1 MKYLINLK
9 VLSLLCIL
17 FTTQVIGD
25 DESRINYQ
33 KLNSPE
39 NEKPVWAYKESP
51 IKECENAISN
61 TKEIQDERGIL
72 ESNGIRVLATERNLT
87 QRPKGSVKNCGDSGN
102 YVVCAMILPQDIE
115 AAKKLGFNTG
125 GLCQRRVSKRVH

>member
-17 FTTQVIGD
+17 ITTHVIGD

-33 KLNSPE
+33 KLNSSP
-39 NEKPVWAYKESP
+39 NEKPVWVYKQSQ

-72 ESNGIRVLATERNLT
+72 ESNDIRVLGTERNLAP
-87 QRPKGSVKNCGDSGN
+87 PKGSVKNCGDSGN

-125 GLCQRRVSKRVH
+125 GLCEKRFSKRVH

>member
-39 NEKPVWAYKESP
+39 NEKPVWASKESQ

-87 QRPKGSVKNCGDSGN
+87 QRPEGSVKNCGDSGN

-125 GLCQRRVSKRVH
+125 GPCEKRFSKRVH

>member
-17 FTTQVIGD
+17 ITTHVIGD

-33 KLNSPE
+33 KLNSSQ
-39 NEKPVWAYKESP
+39 NEKPVWVYKQSQ

-61 TKEIQDERGIL
+61 TKEIQDERGVL
-72 ESNGIRVLATERNLT
+72 ESNNIRVLGTERNLA
-87 QRPKGSVKNCGDSGN
+87 QRPNGSMKNCGDSGN
-102 YVVCAMILPQDIE
+102 YVVCAMILPQDLE

-125 GLCQRRVSKRVH
+125 GLCEKRFNKRVH